1 VLDLATRC
9 GAKALGVGSGQI
21 EPGAPADLVVVDPDE
36 PSAFGGGDPAG
47 AIVYAMTPRAV
58 RDVLVDGEWLV
69 KDGEVLGW
77 DLEET
82 IEGARRALARVT
94 ARAFG

>member
-1 VLDLATRC
+1 
-9 GAKALGVGSGQI
+9 
-21 EPGAPADLVVVDPDE
+21 
-36 PSAFGGGDPAG
+36 
-47 AIVYAMTPRAV
+47 MTPRAV

-69 KDGEVLGW
+69 RDGEVLGW

-82 IEGARRALARVT
+82 IEGAKKALARVR